1 MLSIFL
7 FNNVVRLDDYQLNV
21 VSSVGDVNILKV
33 LYIKKSEI
41 NLTAKWNDY
50 GHQIQYINYLNL
62 WECEATC

>member
-33 LYIKKSEI
+33 LYIQKVK
-41 NLTAKWNDY
+41 LT
-50 GHQIQYINYLNL
+50 
-62 WECEATC
+62 